1 MDKLICLKLKS
12 ILQATL
18 DCRLKTTRDMR
29 VFTEVNRYERQLKIP
44 KFVLITPNIC
54 YHHIFSIF
62 IISKCLQDSSQVS
75 VIYTLEEKNI
85 KKLQKNLLVIS
96 HSSYK
101 ITL

>member
-85 KKLQKNLLVIS
+85 K
-96 HSSYK
+96 
-101 ITL
+101 ITKKSVSNITF